1 MRTEFKVKKSR
12 WIYYLV
18 PLVLFLTA
26 LTGSVG
32 LFLVLGLGSSI
43 AIIIAGIF
51 IFPSVHYFIDTDKK
65 SLIIEGP
72 DNAEY
77 DINNFAE
84 IKKGT
89 AFEATLPT
97 SKAGELKKAFLMALS
112 PILFARSYSPER
124 ERHALSGDCL
134 LIKFKEPIK
143 KYWEGSEVTLIAR
156 KSNIS
161 EITISPKDKSQF
173 MKMIKEMNP
182 TCAIDTRIDELLNQL
197 TKRQKISSFLVGI
210 AAGSFSVLP
219 LIPFGIVEY
228 YFIYRKAKNARVWIY
243 FFVGFI
249 ISLIIFSYV
258 LVNILHVQTLRIV

>member
-1 MRTEFKVKKSR
+1 MRIEFKVKKSR

-26 LTGSVG
+26 LTGSAG
-32 LFLVLGLGSSI
+32 LFLVLGLGTAI

-51 IFPSVHYFIDTDKK
+51 IFPSIHYFIDTDKK

-72 DNAEY
+72 ENAEY
-77 DINNFAE
+77 DINNFVE
-84 IKKGT
+84 INKGT
-89 AFEATLPT
+89 TFEVIAPT
-97 SKAGELKKAFLMALS
+97 SKLGELKKAFLMALS
-112 PILFARSYSPER
+112 PILFARYSSPER

-134 LIKFKEPIK
+134 LIRFKEPVK
-143 KYWEGSEVTLIAR
+143 KYWEGSEVTLVAR

-161 EITISPKDKSQF
+161 EITISPKDKSEF
-173 MKMIKEMNP
+173 IKAVKEINP
-182 TCAIDTRIDELLNQL
+182 SCVIDNRIGELLNQL
-197 TKRQKISSFLVGI
+197 TKRQKISSFLIGI
-210 AAGSFSVLP
+210 AAGSFSILP

-249 ISLIIFSYV
+249 ISLVIFSYI
-258 LVNILHVQTLRIV
+258 LVEIIHIQFLKLK